1 MRNILITGGLGFIGT
16 NLASFLDRSEYNVVL
31 LDNLSASSPY
41 NTDSLSGFK
50 RVQIDVRDETSLT
63 KAFYDIDVVVHLAAS
78 GNVVDSVHD
87 PRTNF
92 STNVIGTLSV
102 LNAARENKVGRVIFA
117 STGGA
122 IMGNTHPPVSE
133 LSLPAPVSPYGASKL
148 AGEAYCQAFSKSY
161 GIEVVALRFANVY
174 GPFSWHKKG
183 AVTNFIKSAITGKPL
198 VIFGDGTS
206 TRDYLYV
213 EDLCRGIEKAINYKL
228 SGFELFHLATG
239 MEVNVTDLAEFVCE
253 IAGVTQQNILFK
265 DSRVGEIERNFANP
279 EKAKVQLGFV
289 PKVSL
294 KEGLQRTVEW
304 FKQVKTCSYSFH
316 EH

>member
-1 MRNILITGGLGFIGT
+1 MKNIAITGGLGFIGT
-16 NLASFLDRSEYNVVL
+16 NLAGFLDRSEYNVVL
-31 LDNLSASSPY
+31 LDNLSASSSY
-41 NTDSLSGFK
+41 NIESLSGFK
-50 RVQIDVRDETSLT
+50 RAQIDVRDETSLK

-87 PRTNF
+87 PNANF

-102 LNAARENKVGRVIFA
+102 LNAARENKVARVIFA

-122 IMGNTHPPVSE
+122 IMGNAPPPVSE
-133 LSLPAPVSPYGASKL
+133 LSLPAPISPYGASKL
-148 AGEAYCQAFSKSY
+148 AGEAYCRAFSQSY

-183 AVTNFIKSAITGKPL
+183 AVTSFIKSAITGQSL
-198 VIFGDGTS
+198 VIYGDGSS

-213 EDLCRGIEKAINYKL
+213 EDLCKGIEKAINYRL

-239 MEVNVTDLAEFVCE
+239 LEVCISDLAKFVCE
-253 IAGVTQQNILFK
+253 LAGATEQSILFK

-279 EKAKVQLGFV
+279 EKALKQLGFT
-289 PKVSL
+289 PSVSL
-294 KEGLQRTVEW
+294 RQGLKRTVEW
-304 FKQVKTCSYSFH
+304 FKQVRMSNYNFPGS
-316 EH
+316 